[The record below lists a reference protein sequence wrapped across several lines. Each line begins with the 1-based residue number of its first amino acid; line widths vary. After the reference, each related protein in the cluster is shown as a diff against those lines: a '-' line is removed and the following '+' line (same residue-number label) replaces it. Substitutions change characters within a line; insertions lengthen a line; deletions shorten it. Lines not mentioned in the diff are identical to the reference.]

1 MGMQDW
7 EVALED
13 KRENLRLRRAQEIYT
28 TALEKITHSQCYDP
42 GEGGC
47 IGENKCPRCT
57 AKEALFYA
65 KEALNP

>member
-1 MGMQDW
+1 MGMQKW
-7 EVALED
+7 EEAMED
-13 KRENLRLRRAQEIYT
+13 ANTIRKLRTAHGIT
-28 TALEKITHSQCYDP
+28 TKALEKITHSQCYDP

-65 KEALNP
+65 QQALKP